1 MRWLAGPQLEIY
13 VQAAECQPGFM
24 ENTSE
29 WSSLMHCPW
38 STQFSGSAPLPFSR
52 FFLFLGHA
60 GSNALHTLKV
70 KGTGIAGIFKDDK
83 VDTITF
89 CDPTFRPNVHRQSY
103 L

>member
-29 WSSLMHCPW
+29 WSGLMHCPW

-52 FFLFLGHA
+52 FFLFLGRWIQCLA
-60 GSNALHTLKV
+60 YTESQR
-70 KGTGIAGIFKDDK
+70 D
-83 VDTITF
+83 
-89 CDPTFRPNVHRQSY
+89 RHRRYFQG
-103 L
+103 

>member
-38 STQFSGSAPLPFSR
+38 STQFSGRLPPFQPFFSLPR
-52 FFLFLGHA
+52 
-60 GSNALHTLKV
+60 TL
-70 KGTGIAGIFKDDK
+70 
-83 VDTITF
+83 
-89 CDPTFRPNVHRQSY
+89 DPMPCIH
-103 L
+103 

>member
-38 STQFSGSAPLPFSR
+38 STQFSGSAPLPTTAQRTKFPPK
-52 FFLFLGHA
+52 FQWMYIDLEDNFLE
-60 GSNALHTLKV
+60 
-70 KGTGIAGIFKDDK
+70 
-83 VDTITF
+83 TF
-89 CDPTFRPNVHRQSY
+89 
-103 L
+103 